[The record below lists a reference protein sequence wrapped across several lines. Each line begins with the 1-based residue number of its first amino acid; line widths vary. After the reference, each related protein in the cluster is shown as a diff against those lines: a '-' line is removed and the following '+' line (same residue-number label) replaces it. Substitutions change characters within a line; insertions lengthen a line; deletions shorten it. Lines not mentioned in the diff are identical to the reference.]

1 MAEVRFEG
9 VQRQFGQVTA
19 VESLDLTI
27 RDRDFVSLLGPSGCG
42 KSTILNMV
50 AGLIAPSQGS
60 IYIDGVRVNDL
71 PPKDRGVAMVFQDY
85 ALYPHMTVFE
95 NLAFPLK
102 ALRMARA
109 EMEAKIRE
117 ATEILGIREFLERL
131 PRELSG
137 GQRQRVALGRALV
150 RHPKVFL
157 MDEPL
162 SNLDAR
168 LRLNMR
174 AELKRLHQQLQAT
187 MIYVTHDQAEA
198 MTLSDRIAVLRAGRL
213 QQFESPLTL
222 YDRPCNTFVGE
233 FMGTMPINLFPCR
246 VTARD
251 GAVRVEGDGFAFE
264 SKTLA
269 RRIPVRYAGRFV
281 LLGIRAENVTLAE
294 ADAPHGLRARVEI
307 LEQLGSDLYVYGRLG
322 ARTVLVRAAPTA
334 PIRQGDDL
342 ALTFPED
349 RVRFFDAESGELIG

>member
-1 MAEVRFEG
+1 
-9 VQRQFGQVTA
+9 
-19 VESLDLTI
+19 
-27 RDRDFVSLLGPSGCG
+27 
-42 KSTILNMV
+42 
-50 AGLIAPSQGS
+50 
-60 IYIDGVRVNDL
+60 
-71 PPKDRGVAMVFQDY
+71 MVFQDY
-85 ALYPHMTVFE
+85 ALYPHMTVFD
-95 NLAFPLK
+95 NLSFPLK

-117 ATEILGIREFLERL
+117 AAEILGIREFLGRL

-174 AELKRLHQQLQAT
+174 AELKRLHQQLQVT
-187 MIYVTHDQAEA
+187 MVYVTHDQAEA
-198 MTLSDRIAVLRAGRL
+198 MTLSDRIAVLQAGKL
-213 QQFESPLTL
+213 QQFDSPLTL
-222 YDRPCNTFVGE
+222 YDRPCNAFVGE
-233 FMGTMPINLFPCR
+233 FMGTVPINLFPCR
-246 VTARD
+246 IVPRD

-264 SKTLA
+264 SQVLA
-269 RRIPVRYAGRFV
+269 RVIPPRYLGRSV
-281 LLGIRAENVTLAE
+281 VLGIRSENVLLMEPSASN
-294 ADAPHGLRARVEI
+294 ALRARVEI

-322 ARTVLVRAAPTA
+322 ERPVLIRAAPTA
-334 PIRQGDDL
+334 PIRQGDEL

-349 RVRFFDAESGELIG
+349 RIRFFDVESRALIS